1 MGLIGCEGLWLVVG
15 WFLIMVLD
23 CDVGC
28 LCWLIRF
35 GLKLV
40 CCFSCVWFGGWGWC
54 LTGGCCFLGGGRHF
68 AFGGFRCRLRFDL
81 GLLNGWVGD
90 VVGVFMF
97 ALGLW
102 LIVLGTSF

>member
-1 MGLIGCEGLWLVVG
+1 MCLIGCEGLWLIVG

-68 AFGGFRCRLRFDL
+68 AFGGLDADCVLI
-81 GLLNGWVGD
+81 W
-90 VVGVFMF
+90 F
-97 ALGLW
+97 A
-102 LIVLGTSF
+102 